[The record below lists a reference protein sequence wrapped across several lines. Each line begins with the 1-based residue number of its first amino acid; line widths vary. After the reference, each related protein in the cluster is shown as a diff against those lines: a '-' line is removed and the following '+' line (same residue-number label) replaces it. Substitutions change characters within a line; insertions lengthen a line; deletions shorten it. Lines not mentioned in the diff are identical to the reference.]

1 MSHACPNRRRLAVV
15 LSAVLALG
23 LALGSAALAQDGSPT
38 ATPTATEGATGSGE
52 DGEDGAGQTLS
63 GTLSNADGPLVGV
76 EIVVREVGGS
86 EVGTAT
92 SDDDGRWE
100 VPLPGPGEY
109 EVELVTDT
117 LPEGVGLRDADRNPL
132 TINVREGRSP
142 PVIFSFGEQI
152 TGPSLLDRVLQ
163 QVFNGLKFGLIISM
177 TAVGLSLVFGTMG
190 LINFAHGEFVT
201 LGAVVAW
208 FLNVE
213 AGVHILPA
221 ALVAAAVGVAFGVG
235 LDRGVFRAL
244 QRRKVR
250 GFQFLVFTVG
260 LSLFMQ
266 SVLRLWFG
274 SGRRGYADY
283 RSQEAMQVGPLSV
296 IPRDLGVIVL
306 ALVILLAVALMLST
320 TRIGKAMRAV
330 SDNRD
335 LAEASGINV
344 AQVVLVVWAL
354 GAGLASLGGVFQ
366 GMVASVEY
374 LMGFKLLLLMF
385 AAVILGGLGTAYGA
399 MVGGVVVGLVSE
411 LSVVWFPQELKYGW
425 ALLVLI
431 LVLLV
436 RPQGILGTRE
446 RLG

>member
-1 MSHACPNRRRLAVV
+1 MNRACPNRRRLAVV
-15 LSAVLALG
+15 LSVLIALG
-23 LALGSAALAQDGSPT
+23 LALGSAAMAQEPSGSPT
-38 ATPTATEGATGSGE
+38 ATPTATEGTTGSDDAPDE
-52 DGEDGAGQTLS
+52 ALS
-63 GTLSNADGPLVGV
+63 GTLSTADGPLAGV
-76 EIVVREVGGS
+76 EIVVREVGGG

-92 SDDDGRWE
+92 SDESGQWE

-117 LPEGVGLRDADRNPL
+117 LPEGVGLRDPDRNPL
-132 TINVREGRSP
+132 TIDVREGRSP

-152 TGPSLLDRVLQ
+152 TGPSLFERVIQ

-221 ALVAAAVGVAFGVG
+221 AVVATVVGVGFGIG

-274 SGRRGYADY
+274 SGRRGYTDY
-283 RSQEAMQVGPLSV
+283 RSQQAMEIGPLSV

-335 LAEASGINV
+335 LAEASGIDV
-344 AQVVLVVWAL
+344 ARVVLVVWAL
-354 GAGLASLGGVFQ
+354 GAGLAALGGVFQ

-411 LSVVWFPQELKYGW
+411 VSVVWFPQEFKYGW
-425 ALLVLI
+425 AMLVLI